1 MRPVTYL
8 YTERQAQ
15 PHPGAAKVALE
26 PHAAAELDQAELFL
40 LELAELTRDVDLPRM
55 AYLLGLAEGHLAN
68 TVQHL
73 RAVTR

>member
-8 YTERQAQ
+8 YPERQGQ
-15 PHPGAAKVALE
+15 PQPGATNAVLE

-68 TVQHL
+68 VIQHL